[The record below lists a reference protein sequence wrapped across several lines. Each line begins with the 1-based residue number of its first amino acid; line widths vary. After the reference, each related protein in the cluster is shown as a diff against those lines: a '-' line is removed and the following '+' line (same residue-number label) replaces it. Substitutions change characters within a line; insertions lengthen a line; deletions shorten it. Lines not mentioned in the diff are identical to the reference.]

1 MSLARE
7 RLEFAPPRTPGMI
20 RALILAVLAHALLIA
35 VLTAGVAWKRDA
47 ALVTAEAELW
57 SAIPQEAAA
66 PAPLENSTAPLEV
79 PPAPPETPPLLPQVP
94 QPPIEPTPKPQPAP
108 EPAPEPPRPDP
119 AIALAKEKAKQLKA
133 KQEQEKLTKEK
144 LTKEKLTKEK
154 LDKEKLDKL
163 AKDKE
168 KARDKEKAAEK
179 AKELA
184 KAKATDQKAKD
195 AKALAESKKL
205 EEIRQQNLK
214 RMAGLAGSSGSGGS
228 GAANSSGNA
237 LQSSGPSANYAGRV
251 RALIKRNITY
261 IETIV
266 GNPTTEIE
274 VRTSPDGTIISS
286 RVVKASGTKSWD
298 TAALNAIEKANRL
311 PFDENGR
318 VPPSLI
324 IVLSPQELIGN

>member
-20 RALILAVLAHALLIA
+20 RALILAVLAHAVLIG
-35 VLTAGVAWKRDA
+35 VLTAGVAWKREA

-66 PAPLENSTAPLEV
+66 LAPLEAPPAPLEV
-79 PPAPPETPPLLPQVP
+79 PPAPVEPTP
-94 QPPIEPTPKPQPAP
+94 EPTPKP
-108 EPAPEPPRPDP
+108 APEPPKPVAAPDP
-119 AIALAKEKAKQLKA
+119 AIALAQEKAKQLKEKQAQDKQRQA
-133 KQEQEKLTKEK
+133 KLEQERLKK
-144 LTKEKLTKEK
+144 
-154 LDKEKLDKL
+154 DKLDKL
-163 AKDKE
+163 AQDQ
-168 KARDKEKAAEK
+168 AKAAEK

-184 KAKATDQKAKD
+184 KAKAAEQKANE

-214 RMAGLAGSSGSGGS
+214 RMAGLAGSGGS
-228 GAANSSGNA
+228 GTPNSTSTA
-237 LQSSGPSANYAGRV
+237 TQSSAPSASYAGRV
-251 RALIKRNITY
+251 RARIKPNITY

-274 VRTSPDGTIISS
+274 VRTAPDGTIISS

-298 TAALNAIEKANRL
+298 TAALNAIEKTGVL
-311 PFDENGR
+311 PRDEDNR
-318 VPPSLI
+318 VPSSLI
-324 IVLSPQELIGN
+324 IVLSPRELIGN

>member
-20 RALILAVLAHALLIA
+20 RALILAVLAHGLLIGI
-35 VLTAGVAWKRDA
+35 LTAGVAWKRDA

-66 PAPLENSTAPLEV
+66 PALLETS
-79 PPAPPETPPLLPQVP
+79 PAPPETPPVP
-94 QPPIEPTPKPQPAP
+94 VEVPPPPVEPAPKPQPAP

-144 LTKEKLTKEK
+144 L
-154 LDKEKLDKL
+154 DKL

-184 KAKATDQKAKD
+184 RAKATDQKAKD
-195 AKALAESKKL
+195 AKALAENKKL

-214 RMAGLAGSSGSGGS
+214 RMAGLAGS
-228 GAANSSGNA
+228 GASSSANSNSNGTA
-237 LQSSGPSANYAGRV
+237 AQSSGLSSNYLGRI
-251 RALIKRNITY
+251 RAVIKRNVTY
-261 IETIV
+261 AETIV

-274 VRTSPDGTIISS
+274 VRTSPDGTIIIIKI
-286 RVVKASGTKSWD
+286 VKSSGTRSWD
-298 TAALNAIEKANRL
+298 TAAVNAIEKTGRL

-318 VPPSLI
+318 VPTPLV
-324 IVLSPQELIGN
+324 IVLSPLELIGN